1 MKPARQIN
9 ALAVTKNPLQF
20 AEETN
25 ETAKILDNCTDCG
38 ACVKACNFLRHYC
51 DSPRELA
58 KRFRRNPLENIE
70 IPYSCSLCGLCQRIC
85 RHHLYPGGMCHE
97 ARVKIFQP
105 LQGKNLP
112 SDFVYDFITPRLEG
126 IKNHQIFSTSKV
138 FALSKPPE
146 GSGQSAPK
154 SVFFPGCSLPAYAP
168 DVVYNSYQYLREKIP
183 GIGVALNCC
192 GKPSKDMGDMDRFR
206 KIFAG
211 TLDKFAQMGVEEV
224 ILGCINCHKTFR
236 ENSGLKLRTIYE
248 IMVEKGLPEP
258 AFDSGGQITIHDSCP
273 ARNQPEIRQAV
284 RTIATRLGHE
294 IHELRY
300 RNDMSQCCGAGGCAP
315 TGNTTLADRH
325 TRDRATQARGTVITY
340 CAHCRERFS
349 TQVPAL
355 HILNLVFGASGKNQ
369 SAAALTEYH
378 DPWLNWLHRW
388 QLKRRL
394 QKM

>member
-1 MKPARQIN
+1 MMPARKTN
-9 ALAVTKNPLQF
+9 APAADLKLVRF
-20 AEETN
+20 AEQTD
-25 ETAKILDNCTDCG
+25 ETAKILANCTDCG
-38 ACVKACNFLRHYC
+38 ACVKACHFLKHYC

-58 KRFRRNPLENIE
+58 RRFARNPLENIE
-70 IPYSCSLCGLCQRIC
+70 IPYSCSLCGLCRRIC
-85 RHHLYPGGMCHE
+85 RRHLYPGGMCHE

-112 SDFVYDFITPRLEG
+112 DDFVYGFITPRLEG
-126 IKNHQIFSTSKV
+126 IKNHQNFSTSPL
-138 FALSKPPE
+138 FTLIRPPD
-146 GSGQSAPK
+146 GAGNAAPR
-154 SVFFPGCSLPAYAP
+154 SVFFPGCSFPAYAP
-168 DVVYNSYQYLREKIP
+168 DVVYKAYQYLQEKIP

-211 TLDKFAQMGVEEV
+211 TLNEFARMGVEEV
-224 ILGCINCHKTFR
+224 VLACINCHKTFR
-236 ENSGLKLRTIYE
+236 ENSNIRLRTIYE

-258 AFDSGGQITIHDSCP
+258 AFAGGGQITIHDSCP
-273 ARNQPEIRQAV
+273 ARNQPEIRKAV

-294 IHELRY
+294 IHELRFK
-300 RNDMSQCCGAGGCAP
+300 NELTQCCGAGGCAP

-325 TRDRATQARGTVITY
+325 TQDRAAQVRGTVITY

-349 TQVPAL
+349 SQVPAL
-355 HILNLVFGASGKNQ
+355 HILNLVFGAAGKPQ
-369 SAAALTEYH
+369 STAAMSEYQ
-378 DPWLNWLHRW
+378 DPWRNWLHRW